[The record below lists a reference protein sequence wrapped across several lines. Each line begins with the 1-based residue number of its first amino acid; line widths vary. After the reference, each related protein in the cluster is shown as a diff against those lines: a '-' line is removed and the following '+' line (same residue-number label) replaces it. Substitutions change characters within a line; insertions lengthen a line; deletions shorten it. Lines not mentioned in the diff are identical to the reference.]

1 MDRTCNRCGMNNLVA
16 SGYDDE
22 AIICMACGYTEYV
35 KPKPLPPL
43 TAPDTDYQRRAGRKG
58 AVARWFNPT
67 PLTDADIAHMREWRE
82 QGRTLQSIA
91 LEVGKS
97 LSTVHKIFAGQ
108 RGAARPTRRR
118 LTEAQRHAIRIE
130 AAAGSTLRALARK
143 YGVSTTAIHK
153 IKREV

>member
-1 MDRTCNRCGMNNLVA
+1 MKQCPRCSLSNIVK

-22 AIICMACGYTEYV
+22 ATICMACGYTEYA

-58 AVARWFNPT
+58 ALARWFNSA
-67 PLTDADIAHMREWRE
+67 PLTDEDIARMREWRE

-97 LSTVHKIFAGQ
+97 ISTVHRYLPGQ
-108 RGAARPTRRR
+108 RGAPHLTRRR
-118 LTEAQRHAIRIE
+118 LNETQRQAIRSE
-130 AAAGSTLRALARK
+130 AAAGSSLSALARK